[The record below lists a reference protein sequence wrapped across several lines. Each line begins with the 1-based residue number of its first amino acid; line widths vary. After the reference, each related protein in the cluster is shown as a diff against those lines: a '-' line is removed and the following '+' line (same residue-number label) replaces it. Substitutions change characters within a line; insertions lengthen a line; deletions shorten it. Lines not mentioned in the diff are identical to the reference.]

1 MCRRG
6 LGEDDDVVVVGGGFG
21 GVFAGKSTAV
31 AAGLL
36 SRTEGGAAVSLIE
49 HVCVDLEDASRSRS
63 DKRGGCAGLVSL
75 CTDQKIN
82 REMNRRSL
90 GWRRNRVSLVRS
102 RVASVYNNVGV
113 AHQQ

>member
-1 MCRRG
+1 

-49 HVCVDLEDASRSRS
+49 HVCVDLEDSSRSRS
-63 DKRGGCAGLVSL
+63 DERGGCARLVFAE

-90 GWRRNRVSLVRS
+90 GWRRIRVSLVAA
-102 RVASVYNNVGV
+102 RVASVYNNADV
-113 AHQQ
+113 AQQQ